1 MAADPLGAL
10 RQRATLVRVRR
21 RQQLSLGSG
30 QTETIYVVHSGLL
43 LLQAQP
49 PGKHRQLLSLLYPG
63 DMFRAAYGPS
73 FRGAALGAATAAELW
88 RLPARTFEAV
98 LGTNAVLAQHLNR
111 QLADQHARAM
121 LHIAMLG
128 SLTGEERVASFL
140 IELALRL
147 GAPGANG
154 TSFEVPL
161 ARTDIADYLAL
172 NADTLSRIMSRLK
185 SRGLVAQTGRGRAVI
200 PDWERLCD
208 QTPIADAIVALH
220 GNSAG
225 KAATF

>member
-1 MAADPLGAL
+1 MATDPLGAL